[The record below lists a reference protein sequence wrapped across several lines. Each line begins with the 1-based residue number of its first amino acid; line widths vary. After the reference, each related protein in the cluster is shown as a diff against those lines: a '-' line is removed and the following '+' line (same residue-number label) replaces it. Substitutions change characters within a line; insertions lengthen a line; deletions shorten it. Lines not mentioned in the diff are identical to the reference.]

1 MRLNE
6 ILTEQQINEISWKDV
21 AKGAGIAV
29 GAAGKGVG
37 SGIKSFASG
46 VKTGYKQ
53 GFKPAAGDAF
63 RRGRSTD
70 TQPTKTNSVADKNTR
85 PTTSADYGTSNYPS
99 GVTYN
104 QPKPDTVS
112 PDAATDRIT
121 MKTIKTS
128 IQQLPK
134 NQRDQLRQIV
144 AARAKVA

>member
-29 GAAGKGVG
+29 GATAKGVG

-46 VKTGYKQ
+46 AKAGYQRGLVGGVKSAFANKQSGSTGAVNTAPGTASQPAGITYKQ
-53 GFKPAAGDAF
+53 
-63 RRGRSTD
+63 STPD
-70 TQPTKTNSVADKNTR
+70 
-85 PTTSADYGTSNYPS
+85 
-99 GVTYN
+99 VTYN
-104 QPKPDTVS
+104 QPTPDTVS
-112 PDAATDRIT
+112 PDAATDRVT